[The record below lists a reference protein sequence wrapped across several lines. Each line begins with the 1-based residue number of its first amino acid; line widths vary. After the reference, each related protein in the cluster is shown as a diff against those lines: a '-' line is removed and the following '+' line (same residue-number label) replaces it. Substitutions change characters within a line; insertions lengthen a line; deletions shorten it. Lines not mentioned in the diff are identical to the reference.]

1 MQHTPVERYRYLM
14 SNRSQNNSSDPSE
27 GMTVW
32 MDRADRCRNSCGGT
46 LLRGLIWLS
55 MYVVFPLFVAL
66 VLEENAAL
74 WVASLWLGFLL
85 TSCLSCGIGL
95 RLAYTAG
102 MSMGVRF
109 ILGLVIHTGQ
119 NLGTIMFL
127 IGLAAIGGFLSSLAR
142 TPATTNAST
151 ADTRDP
157 L

>member
-1 MQHTPVERYRYLM
+1 M

-27 GMTVW
+27 GLIVW
-32 MDRADRCRNSCGGT
+32 MDRADRCRNSCDGA

-66 VLEENAAL
+66 VLEENTAL

-119 NLGTIMFL
+119 NLGTIVLL
-127 IGLAAIGGFLSSLAR
+127 IGLAAIGGFLSSLVR
-142 TPATTNAST
+142 TPTTTNAPT

-157 L
+157 S